1 MVYLGGCYGLLKN
14 IDGHSS
20 MRFFKLPRIQHVV
33 YFIVE
38 SFLYLFIECIYRLL
52 AISVTSQLMI
62 LRSIFSYCSIAMC
75 ICFSQKAIFHWN
87 MVLVS
92 IGDTTNLLYANGHSI
107 TMIKELYH

>member
-20 MRFFKLPRIQHVV
+20 MRFPKLPRIQHVV

-62 LRSIFSYCSIAMC
+62 LRSIF
-75 ICFSQKAIFHWN
+75 F
-87 MVLVS
+87 L
-92 IGDTTNLLYANGHSI
+92 LLYCNMHLFFSEGYISLEYGPCVHR
-107 TMIKELYH
+107 